1 MSVRRAQAL
10 TVSFAA
16 IDATRRP
23 LRRSGVAFA
32 PGDIQISRD
41 GADFVDITA
50 PVSEIGMSG
59 RYQFGLTAAEMDAS
73 WVHVKIEKSG
83 LIDPIDIQI
92 GTDGSPS
99 GTVQADAGNNATVFK
114 TDLASSVD
122 DFWKDC
128 LIVFTSGALQGQVKK
143 VITYIGATKT
153 VTVGSAFTATPSTG
167 DRFVLVNI

>member
-23 LRRSGVAFA
+23 LRRSGVVFA
-32 PGDIQISRD
+32 LGDVQISKD
-41 GADFVDITA
+41 GADFMNIA
-50 PVSEIGMSG
+50 GAVSEIGASG
-59 RYQFGLTAAEMDAS
+59 RYQFTLTAAEMDAS
-73 WVHVKIEKSG
+73 WDHVKIEKSSV
-83 LIDPIDIQI
+83 IDPVDIQI
-92 GTDGSPS
+92 GTDGRPS
-99 GTVQADAGNNATVFK
+99 GTIQADAGNSATVFK

-143 VITYIGATKT
+143 VTAYAGASKT
-153 VTVGSAFTATPSTG
+153 ITVGSAFTGTPSAG
-167 DRFVLVNI
+167 DRFVLVNV